1 MKYTFTQKD
10 FLKSIELLEQDT
22 EKVSPDW
29 DKILSEER
37 IRRTKYKKFLRSKNN
52 EKLYCNKRQESRTD

>member
-10 FLKSIELLEQDT
+10 FLKSIELLEQDI

-29 DKILSEER
+29 KKILSDER
-37 IRRTKYKKFLRSKNN
+37 IRRTKYKKFLRERK
-52 EKLYCNKRQESRTD
+52 K

>member
-37 IRRTKYKKFLRSKNN
+37 IRRTKYKKILR
-52 EKLYCNKRQESRTD
+52 ERENK

>member
-10 FLKSIELLEQDT
+10 FLKSIELLEQDK

-29 DKILSEER
+29 DKILSGEHTRR
-37 IRRTKYKKFLRSKNN
+37 IKHKKLLRSENN
-52 EKLYCNKRQESRTD
+52 EKLYRN